1 LLPNLRRPK
10 GRLYPSDLSEWSQ
23 DKLVHFAA
31 KTKMPQRPLPSPDSR
46 WPDRLRLLCF
56 FDRSTAAP
64 SLEPESFSYLRKRLD
79 IIFRNLQSWQGEKQL
94 PVASCQKM
102 QIPRLAVAL
111 RRLARDDLRKRDSAG
126 NKELRPKLLLP
137 V

>member
-1 LLPNLRRPK
+1 MESPPPPSQWPTLLPNLRRPK
-10 GRLYPSDLSEWSQ
+10 GRLYPSDLSGWSQ
-23 DKLVHFAA
+23 DKLVLAA

-79 IIFRNLQSWQGEKQL
+79 IIFRNLQCWQGEKQYSVL
-94 PVASCQKM
+94 STQYSVVS
-102 QIPRLAVAL
+102 
-111 RRLARDDLRKRDSAG
+111 
-126 NKELRPKLLLP
+126 
-137 V
+137 